1 MIVGGH
7 ERRAASD
14 LYVDP
19 LRRFGVG
26 VSVSVGVFLFPR
38 FGFLRA
44 NRDVDCFVTA
54 LTRLHGCVLTRCF
67 LGDRLFFLSP
77 QKDFTV
83 GTAYAARGDDFEID
97 RFRRDNICAS
107 HDLQR
112 KTIGSRAELSGKR
125 DSRWRF
131 DRSGF
136 LRIGTATI
144 GSKLFAFVD
153 GGYACGVRFP
163 FRLPAAFGRPSRY
176 SRRVESR
183 CLNHVF
189 YLVQIH

>member
-1 MIVGGH
+1 MNVGGH

-14 LYVDP
+14 FYVDP
-19 LRRFGVG
+19 LRRFGVC
-26 VSVSVGVFLFPR
+26 VFLLPR
-38 FGFLRA
+38 FRFLRA
-44 NRDVDCFVTA
+44 NRDVGCFVTA
-54 LTRLHGCVLTRCF
+54 LTRLYGGVLTRCF
-67 LGDRLFFLSP
+67 LDGGLLFLRP
-77 QKDFTV
+77 QKDFSV
-83 GTAYAARGDDFEID
+83 GAAYAARGDNFEID

-107 HDLQR
+107 RNLQR

-125 DSRWRF
+125 DTRWRF
-131 DRSGF
+131 DGSGF
-136 LRIGTATI
+136 LRIGAPAI
-144 GSKLFAFVD
+144 GAKLFAFVD